1 MRSFASHSARLH
13 GAITP
18 EWLVERTNK
27 TDLVVP
33 LLNRENAGI
42 PITLFILWLSEIR
55 LNSTKLLTHFEFAS
69 TCDRF
74 YIWIWFELCP
84 EEDLGLAP
92 AATQD
97 FSPPYKFYYSFG
109 SALCKDVNELV
120 HEINQ
125 IRVDKW
131 SGEGV
136 QKKNFLI
143 Y

>member
-74 YIWIWFELCP
+74 YIWIWFELCL

-97 FSPPYKFYYSFG
+97 FTSIYK
-109 SALCKDVNELV
+109 
-120 HEINQ
+120 
-125 IRVDKW
+125 
-131 SGEGV
+131 
-136 QKKNFLI
+136 
-143 Y
+143 